1 MHNSDALFCLC
12 SYSPVLL
19 EKAIEIIMDS
29 AHSGTELIPN
39 ISEQISRV
47 AKGHLVTLL
56 NIAAIPITAPTVI
69 SNPKHSAKTPPRVA
83 PMLREGTISPPFN
96 PTETVII
103 VKTAFSKKS
112 YQLTLL

>member
-1 MHNSDALFCLC
+1 MLSDILFCLH

-19 EKAIEIIMDS
+19 ENNTETTTDTM
-29 AHSGTELIPN
+29 HSGKEPNPN
-39 ISEQISRV
+39 ISKQINTV

-56 NIAAIPITAPTVI
+56 NIAAIPIAAPTVI

-83 PMLREGTISPPFN
+83 PMLNEGTISPPFN
-96 PTETVII
+96 PADTVMT
-103 VKTAFSKKS
+103 VNNAFSKKS